1 MPAADDTILKK
12 FLTAVKQEQAGCLAL
27 LATPKDKS
35 AFGYGEACG
44 LLQGLN
50 RAERLF
56 EEVVGEEEDRTKDG

>member
-1 MPAADDTILKK
+1 MPADVDIVLKK
-12 FLTAVKQEQAGCLAL
+12 FLEAVKREQTGCLAL

-44 LLQGLN
+44 ILQGLN

-56 EEVVGEEEDRTKDG
+56 ERVIGEEEDRTSG